1 MTKCCVT
8 MIYIQKSMEISSYVM
23 PDDKEKDIKDRFK
36 EIKMRNERLKVKTYA
51 KYLKLTPP
59 N

>member
-1 MTKCCVT
+1 